1 MEPRFVTL
9 LLDTSDSM
17 RTTETGGVP
26 AIVALNR
33 QLAAW
38 LPAVRAAGAGALRG
52 VEFAVVTYGL
62 GGVLV
67 VSGDG
72 TPSAADGGAFVP
84 AARLEIPEL
93 TAGGASP
100 MVAAIDLALHL
111 LEERRALAPGPAA
124 SRIILVGDG
133 APTDFEGNPSDEWR
147 PLARRLAR
155 ARGHRR
161 TQIFAFGLP
170 GADDTVMRALATDDG
185 CFELPGLDL
194 AGLLGAVL
202 AASAEETDF
211 SEVRRFLST
220 QP

>member
-26 AIVALNR
+26 AITALNR
-33 QLAAW
+33 QLATW
-38 LPAVRAAGAGALRG
+38 LPAVRAEGSGALRG
-52 VEFAVVTYGL
+52 VEFAVVTYGM

-72 TPSAADGGAFVP
+72 TPSAAFVP

-93 TAGGASP
+93 TAGGATP

-111 LEERRALAPGPAA
+111 LEDRRALVAGPSS

-133 APTDFEGNPSDEWR
+133 APTDFEGNPSDGWR
-147 PLARRLAR
+147 PLAQRLAR
-155 ARGHRR
+155 AREDRR

-185 CFELPGLDL
+185 YFELPGLDM
-194 AGLLGAVL
+194 ARLLSAVL
-202 AASAEETDF
+202 VAGAESDF

-220 QP
+220 AT